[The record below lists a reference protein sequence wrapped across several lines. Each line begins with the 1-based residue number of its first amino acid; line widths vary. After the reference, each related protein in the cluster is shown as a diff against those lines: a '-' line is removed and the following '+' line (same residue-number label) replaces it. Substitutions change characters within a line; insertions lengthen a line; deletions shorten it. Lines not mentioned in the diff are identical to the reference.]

1 MLRVGKRNF
10 VETLKQIF
18 NLNIFNLFLR
28 FFAVHKNPIS
38 AIFNEFFSAGKYP
51 SFIILRNKM
60 KIKLYSVY
68 DFSTL
73 NLVFCR
79 QDYYK
84 PKKINLVVDIG
95 SNIGISCLYWLDNN
109 PNCKI
114 KSFEPSSRNYK
125 RLLFNTKKFNKNISC
140 NKIGVSNKN
149 MFAKLYLSK
158 SGVNDSIKKTFRP
171 KYEKIRLIDINIIL
185 RKLLLKNSVI
195 DILKI
200 DTEGTE
206 RQILENIKKEYFKKI
221 KVINIEGSNYK
232 DIVPSYFSF
241 SFKGSASR
249 FINTK
254 Y

>member
-1 MLRVGKRNF
+1 
-10 VETLKQIF
+10 
-18 NLNIFNLFLR
+18 
-28 FFAVHKNPIS
+28 
-38 AIFNEFFSAGKYP
+38 
-51 SFIILRNKM
+51 
-60 KIKLYSVY
+60 
-68 DFSTL
+68 
-73 NLVFCR
+73 
-79 QDYYK
+79 
-84 PKKINLVVDIG
+84 
-95 SNIGISCLYWLDNN
+95 
-109 PNCKI
+109 
-114 KSFEPSSRNYK
+114 
-125 RLLFNTKKFNKNISC
+125 
-140 NKIGVSNKN
+140 

-206 RQILENIKKEYFKKI
+206 RQILENIKKEFFKKI